1 MQYAGGGKMP
11 EAAGGNADNGGN
23 GDNADNV
30 DNADKTYNAGNADN
44 RDNTDRADRVQVR
57 ETSVMIPTYEAGAA
71 DPNPMFLEKRVYQ
84 GSSGRVYPHPVIESI
99 SNVKQDRTY
108 KLIILENEYLRIEIM
123 PELGG
128 RIYRALDKTNNYD
141 FVYYNRVIKPA
152 LVGLAGP
159 WISGGIEF
167 NWPQHH
173 RPNTFGPV
181 EYKLEAAA
189 DGSAAVWVSEIDRM
203 YGTKVTAAFRLYPG
217 RGYLEVHAQCYNR
230 TPLPQTFLWWANP
243 AVAVN
248 DQTQSVFPPDVTAVF
263 DHGKRDVSR
272 FPIATGTYYK
282 QDYSEGVDISRYK
295 NIPVPTSYMAYKSDY
310 NFVGGYDH
318 GVQAGLLHV
327 ADHHISPGKK
337 QWTWGNGEFG
347 QAWDRQLTDE
357 DGPYIELM
365 TGVYTDN
372 QPDFTWLQPY
382 EEKSFTQYFMPYK
395 GIGLVKNASVDAA
408 VNLEVDA
415 ALAQAVVKVY
425 VTSRLE
431 QAVISLSGAAGEY
444 LRETADLSPAEAIER
459 TVMLDHGEQE
469 HDLKLTVHSGEGRLL
484 VAYQPKRPEIGRIPE
499 AAKPLAPPEELRS
512 AEELYLAGLH
522 LEQYRHAT
530 FEPEAYYL
538 EGLKRDSGDIR
549 LNVAYGTLL
558 LRRGQ
563 YAQSEP
569 LLRRAI
575 ERLTSRNPNP
585 YDSEAYYQL
594 GVALRGQNRLDEA
607 FAAYYKAVWSA
618 AWQDAGY
625 YSLAQIACRQG
636 RYAEALELAE
646 RSLIR
651 NARNYK
657 ARNLKSALL
666 RRLGRPQQAR
676 GFASETVQLDPA
688 DFGAYNELALALAAL
703 GDPAA
708 AEEALTELERLMRDD
723 AHNYLN
729 LMADYMGCG
738 LYAEAL
744 AVGERAAQ
752 RGRPGSETG
761 FKSEPESVYPML
773 HYALGECYE
782 CTGQDEQAREARRQ
796 GQAASPLHCFP
807 NSLSELEWL
816 LSAVRANPLDDKAYY
831 YLGNLYYD
839 KKRPEE
845 AAASWER
852 SRELRGDFAIVHRNL
867 ALAYYNKQ
875 HNPEAALASL
885 EQAFACAPQDARI
898 LYELDQLRK
907 KLAWS
912 AGERLEHLESRRSL
926 VEQRDDLYIEYV
938 TMLNQLERYDE
949 AVRALSSRNFHPWE
963 GGEGKV
969 TGQYQ
974 FAHSGLGRLAL
985 ENGQYEAALE
995 HFRLALA
1002 YPHNLGEGR
1011 LEGAQENNIQYALGR
1026 VYEGLGQEEEA
1037 ERCYRAASQ
1046 GLAEPASAVF
1056 YNDQP
1061 PEMIFYQGLAWLRLR
1076 QPKEAKRRFNLLID
1090 YAERHLFDDIKLD
1103 YFAVSLPD
1111 FLVFEDDLNRR
1122 NVIHCRYMRG
1132 LGLLGLGRY
1141 EAAAAE
1147 LNSALAL
1154 DPNHQGAGVHRRMA
1168 DHVLNRG
1175 QL

>member
-1 MQYAGGGKMP
+1 MKHAASGKMP
-11 EAAGGNADNGGN
+11 EAAGGNADN
-23 GDNADNV
+23 
-30 DNADKTYNAGNADN
+30 AGNEDG
-44 RDNTDRADRVQVR
+44 ADRVQVR
-57 ETSVMIPTYEAGAA
+57 ETSVVIPTYAACAA

-99 SNVKQDRTY
+99 SDVKQDRTY

-181 EYKLEAAA
+181 EYKVESAA
-189 DGSAAVWVSEIDRM
+189 DGSATVWVSEIDRM

-217 RGYLEVHAQCYNR
+217 TAYLEVEAQCYNR
-230 TPLPQTFLWWANP
+230 TPQAQTFLWWANP

-327 ADHHISPGKK
+327 ANHHISPGKK

-395 GIGLVKNASVDAA
+395 SIGLVKNASVDAA

-415 ALAQAVVKVY
+415 LSAQAVVKVY

-431 QAVISLSGAAGEY
+431 QAVIRLSGAAGEY

-459 TVMLDHGEQE
+459 AVTLDLGEHE
-469 HDLKLTVHSGEGRLL
+469 HDLKLTVHSAEGRLL
-484 VAYQPKRPEIGRIPE
+484 VAYQPKRPEIERIPE
-499 AAKPLAPPEELRS
+499 AAKPLAAPEELHS

-563 YAQSEP
+563 YARSE
-569 LLRRAI
+569 LLFRRAI

-594 GVALRGQNRLDEA
+594 GAALRGQNLLDEA

-625 YSLAQIACRQG
+625 FSLAQIACQQG

-646 RSLIR
+646 RSLVR

-657 ARNLKSALL
+657 ARNLRSALL
-666 RRLGRPQQAR
+666 RRLGRPEQAG

-688 DFGAYNELALALAAL
+688 DFGAYNELALAFAAL
-703 GDPAA
+703 DNPAA
-708 AEEALTELERLMRDD
+708 AEEALTELERLMRGD

-729 LMADYMGCG
+729 LMADYMDCG

-744 AVGERAAQ
+744 AIG
-752 RGRPGSETG
+752 GRTVQPEGPGSEC
-761 FKSEPESVYPML
+761 EPESVYPML

-782 CTGQDEQAREARRQ
+782 RTGQGEQAREARRK
-796 GQAASPLHCFP
+796 GQAAHPLHCFP
-807 NSLSELEWL
+807 NTLFELEWL
-816 LSAVRANPLDDKAYY
+816 LSAVRANPRDDKAHY

-839 KKRPEE
+839 KKRLEE
-845 AAASWER
+845 AVASWER

-875 HNPEAALASL
+875 NKPEAALASL

-912 AGERLEHLESRRSL
+912 AGERLGHLEAQRYL

-938 TMLNQLERYDE
+938 TLLNQLERYDE
-949 AVRALSSRNFHPWE
+949 AVMALSSRNFHPWE

-974 FAHSGLGRLAL
+974 FAHTGLGRHAL
-985 ENGQYEAALE
+985 ENGQYEAALQ

-1002 YPHNLGEGR
+1002 YPHNLGEGK
-1011 LEGAQENNIQYALGR
+1011 LQGAQENNIHYYLGR
-1026 VYEGLGQEEEA
+1026 VYEGLQQEQEA
-1037 ERCYRAASQ
+1037 VRCYRAASQ

-1061 PEMIFYQGLAWLRLR
+1061 PEMIVYQGLAWLRL
-1076 QPKEAKRRFNLLID
+1076 QEPKEAKRRFNLLID
-1090 YAERHLFDDIKLD
+1090 YAERHLFDNIKLD

-1147 LNSALAL
+1147 LDAALAL
-1154 DPNHQGAGVHRRMA
+1154 DPNHQGAQVHRRMA
-1168 DHVLNRG
+1168 GSALNRG